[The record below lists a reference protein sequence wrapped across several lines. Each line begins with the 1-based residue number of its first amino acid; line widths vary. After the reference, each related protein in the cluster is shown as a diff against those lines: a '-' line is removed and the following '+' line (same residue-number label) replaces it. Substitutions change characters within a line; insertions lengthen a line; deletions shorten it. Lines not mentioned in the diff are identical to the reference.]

1 MSQLEKCD
9 RRSLRSQRALRQALA
24 SELAESGDLSRINV
38 ASLTERAGLTRR
50 TFYSHYRDIPDFINQ
65 IEDDLLVEIREHLRW
80 LHQGLQE
87 GCQCRGYH
95 LWTFIDNWS
104 WSNAYKNRY
113 GLVRLE
119 RESGE
124 RRIKQSGD

>member
-65 IEDDLLVEIREHLRW
+65 IEEGLLAAACTDGHFGLGAGHVLRLLRYLCRE
-80 LHQGLQE
+80 
-87 GCQCRGYH
+87 CRGRP
-95 LWTFIDNWS
+95 DS
-104 WSNAYKNRY
+104 A
-113 GLVRLE
+113 LV
-119 RESGE
+119 
-124 RRIKQSGD
+124 

>member
-65 IEDDLLVEIREHLRW
+65 IEDGLLAEIRERIELITAAQLLISITISMSSSR
-80 LHQGLQE
+80 
-87 GCQCRGYH
+87 RP
-95 LWTFIDNWS
+95 
-104 WSNAYKNRY
+104 
-113 GLVRLE
+113 VRLSCCVIL
-119 RESGE
+119 RPTAT
-124 RRIKQSGD
+124 

>member
-50 TFYSHYRDIPDFINQ
+50 TFYSHYRDIPDFISQ
-65 IEDDLLVEIREHLRW
+65 IEDGLLAEIR
-80 LHQGLQE
+80 
-87 GCQCRGYH
+87 
-95 LWTFIDNWS
+95 
-104 WSNAYKNRY
+104 
-113 GLVRLE
+113 
-119 RESGE
+119 
-124 RRIKQSGD
+124 

>member
-65 IEDDLLVEIREHLRW
+65 IEDGLLAEIRERSSPQLSCLISITTSMSSSR
-80 LHQGLQE
+80 
-87 GCQCRGYH
+87 RP
-95 LWTFIDNWS
+95 
-104 WSNAYKNRY
+104 
-113 GLVRLE
+113 VRLSCCVIL
-119 RESGE
+119 RPTAT
-124 RRIKQSGD
+124 

>member
-50 TFYSHYRDIPDFINQ
+50 TFYSAFANSSIKSITFRSFTKGENLTEKLASSRFI
-65 IEDDLLVEIREHLRW
+65 
-80 LHQGLQE
+80 
-87 GCQCRGYH
+87 
-95 LWTFIDNWS
+95 
-104 WSNAYKNRY
+104 
-113 GLVRLE
+113 
-119 RESGE
+119 
-124 RRIKQSGD
+124 

>member
-50 TFYSHYRDIPDFINQ
+50 TFYSHYRDIPD
-65 IEDDLLVEIREHLRW
+65 L
-80 LHQGLQE
+80 
-87 GCQCRGYH
+87 
-95 LWTFIDNWS
+95 S
-104 WSNAYKNRY
+104 
-113 GLVRLE
+113 
-119 RESGE
+119 
-124 RRIKQSGD
+124 IKSRTACWPRSVSALSSSP